1 MIDVIASET
10 IKARS
15 VRSTRAL
22 LAFSAAAV
30 LVGGLMALVSAGAW
44 DAATP
49 DERSHFGGLGDGASV
64 LTVVQLCLMTFG
76 ILTATSEYSTGM
88 IRTSLVAVPVRRKL
102 VLAKGLLVAAI
113 TLVAGEVIAVA
124 TFFASRLLIGDRPI
138 GSLTS
143 VAIGLPVVLAE
154 GLLMMVVALIAFGLA
169 TLIKS
174 TAGTLVTM
182 AVLLFALPMV
192 PRMLLPAPWGWRIA
206 SVLPSELAGQ
216 LSGAATETSLS
227 PLGAL
232 IAMAVWVTVAIWAGL
247 AAITKRDA

>member
-15 VRSTRAL
+15 VRSTRTL

-30 LVGGLMALVSAGAW
+30 LVGGLMALISAGAW

-49 DERSHFGGLGDGASV
+49 DERSHFGGLGDGTSV

-102 VLAKGLLVAAI
+102 LLAKVAVVAAI
-113 TLVAGEVIAVA
+113 SLIAGEVVAVA
-124 TFFASRLLIGDRPI
+124 TFFVSRLVIGDRPI
-138 GSLTS
+138 GSLTT
-143 VAIGLPVVLAE
+143 VGTGLPVVLAE
-154 GLLMMVVALIAFGLA
+154 GLLMTVIALIALGLA
-169 TLIKS
+169 TMIKS

-182 AVLLFALPMV
+182 AVLLFALPMA
-192 PRMLLPAPWGWRIA
+192 PQMLLPAPWNGRIA
-206 SVLPSELAGQ
+206 AVLPSELAGQ
-216 LSGAATETSLS
+216 LSGAATETHLS

-232 IAMAVWVTVAIWAGL
+232 VAMAVWATAATYAGL
-247 AAITKRDA
+247 AAIGRRDA